1 VRFLALVRRTRR
13 TDASTTHR
21 APRECPTARVSELV
35 VPVGGGFSADPGAVQ
50 AWVSNLA
57 VGIRRSYDRMQ
68 PSPRRGEGAQMVSEE
83 KIGVIDAL
91 VAEAGRS

>member
-1 VRFLALVRRTRR
+1 VV
-13 TDASTTHR
+13 
-21 APRECPTARVSELV
+21 TARVS
-35 VPVGGGFSADPGAVQ
+35 
-50 AWVSNLA
+50 NRA

-68 PSPRRGEGAQMVSEE
+68 PSPRRGEGAHMLLEE